1 MSANTLR
8 VTCKS
13 SEDDQCVCTGRPG
26 TLGCV
31 CTGHLG
37 TLGSE
42 IRPGR
47 VTVKGIDEW
56 GRNAYN
62 VSY

>member
-26 TLGCV
+26 TLG
-31 CTGHLG
+31 
-37 TLGSE
+37 SE

-47 VTVKGIDEW
+47 VTVKGIDEG